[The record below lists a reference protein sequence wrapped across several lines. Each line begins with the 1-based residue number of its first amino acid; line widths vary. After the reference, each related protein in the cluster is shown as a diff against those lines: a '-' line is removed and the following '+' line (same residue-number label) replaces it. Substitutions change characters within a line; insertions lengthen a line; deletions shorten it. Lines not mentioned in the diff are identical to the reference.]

1 MNKREFIIAY
11 VLARA
16 GLVEKFNGEA
26 CVTRAGEIYD
36 AIPTDSDDE
45 GWIGWRGEKPY
56 PEGPVDVRFRDG
68 TTDSDDAD
76 AYVWSY
82 DGTYPPEDI
91 VAWRPAR
98 D

>member
-1 MNKREFIIAY
+1 MNKREFTIAY

-36 AIPTDSDDE
+36 AIPAGDDDG
-45 GWIGWRGEKPY
+45 GWQEWRGEKPY
-56 PEGPVDVRFRDG
+56 PEGYVDIICRDG
-68 TTDSDDAD
+68 SMEPNINSDELI
-76 AYVWSY
+76 WSV
-82 DGTYPPEDI
+82 DGEDFDI
-91 VAWRPAR
+91 LQWRPAR